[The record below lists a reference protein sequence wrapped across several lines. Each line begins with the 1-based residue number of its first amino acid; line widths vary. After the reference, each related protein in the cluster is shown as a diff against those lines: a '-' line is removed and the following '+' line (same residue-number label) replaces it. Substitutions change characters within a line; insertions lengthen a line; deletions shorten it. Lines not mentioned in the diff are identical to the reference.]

1 LCSLEKLEIG
11 RSAGSGTNF
20 RTNWHATLI
29 GSFRE
34 IEPHDMN
41 LHVQIDPNRLAVI
54 GECMNNYN
62 VGDADAEWPNTIMSR
77 RAVVYSDGTIAR
89 SADSVSH
96 AVDAAELALCERLSD
111 EVAQLMAGISVGM
124 GSESDDVFRNFFIVA
139 LPGSAKPSVIDE
151 ALIRERFGG
160 TLFPLVTITVEPFAE
175 NTVWWEEVA
184 LDGVESEA
192 SYFMPWQAMSAWFRQ
207 QSAFTATA
215 FVRIGDKRELSG
227 LPKASWPRG
236 TVITGCVVPRLA
248 LGLTPNGSLAG
259 LFGHVVQT

>member
-1 LCSLEKLEIG
+1 
-11 RSAGSGTNF
+11 
-20 RTNWHATLI
+20 
-29 GSFRE
+29 
-34 IEPHDMN
+34 MN

-62 VGDADAEWPNTIMSR
+62 VGDADAEWPNNIISR

-184 LDGVESEA
+184 LDGIESEA